1 MSLQK
6 NLSHTTFE
14 LATVATATGATG
26 TLDLRYAFMSALLL
40 GALATVVALMSAFCQ
55 LLVQVVRLLAAAC
68 RLLLLAALAGAVV
81 IAVVLLAFAD
91 LVAT

>member
-6 NLSHTTFE
+6 NLNQTTVE

-40 GALATVVALMSAFCQ
+40 GALATVVALISAFCR
-55 LLVQVVRLLAAAC
+55 LLVQAVQLLAEAC
-68 RLLLLAALAGAVV
+68 RLLMLAALAGAVV

-91 LVAT
+91 MVAT